1 MTQLDRRLFREMLRE
16 EWRLHTDLFGGR
28 RFAAFPVMI
37 AVIAT
42 GATWA
47 LTVSG
52 TAIGAVIAGL
62 HALVFAFGLHTG
74 SMGLISRD
82 AVRNLVGD
90 ATLLVFSGRTLPLSA
105 RRLVGIF
112 LAKDAVYYSGLFL
125 VPLSIGIVPIAGIG
139 FLGRLPLLW
148 ASLSATFILG
158 ALMTFVGIGLTTRL
172 PTAVVAVLLLGLIAV
187 PWSIGVD
194 PLSLTPYAFFRS
206 PGALTALT
214 SLLPLGAFAAIG
226 LAAYD
231 PTHRRPARTSDDRF
245 SPIRDRLGDAD
256 GLLTKTLLDVSRSSG
271 GFWKV
276 VFSSGVLLAVTA
288 GLIGIVEPLTGVKPS
303 APISFGALLGLSA
316 FTTYNWLTQFDD
328 LHEYSHHPVDAA
340 RVFRAKYRAFL
351 LLGLPTVLGSY
362 GVAIVLFG
370 GAIVESIAG
379 GILSVGTLL
388 YLFGLTVYLTGFD
401 PNEFLFDT
409 LLYLAFT
416 LGVSLGLVPVLIL
429 GFVLTPISPVLLG
442 GIGVWGILL
451 GGVGS
456 ELLRRS
462 IPRWTRRYRR

>member
-1 MTQLDRRLFREMLRE
+1 MNSLDRRVFREMLRE
-16 EWRLHTDLFGGR
+16 EWRLHTNLFGGR

-37 AVIAT
+37 ALIAT

-90 ATLLVFSGRTLPLSA
+90 ATLLVFSARTLPLSA

-112 LAKDAVYYSGLFL
+112 LAKDAVYYSALFL
-125 VPLSIGIVPIAGIG
+125 VPLSVGVVPIAGIG

-158 ALMTFVGIGLTTRL
+158 ALVTFVGIGLTTRI
-172 PTAVVAVLLLGLIAV
+172 PKVAVAGVLIGLIAV
-187 PWSIGVD
+187 PWTVGID

-206 PGALTALT
+206 PGVLTALT
-214 SLLPLGAFAAIG
+214 SLLPLGAFAMIG
-226 LAAYD
+226 MAAYD
-231 PTHRRPARTSDDRF
+231 PTHRRPVRTSEDRF

-288 GLIGIVEPLTGVKPS
+288 GLIRIVQPLTGVEPS
-303 APISFGALLGLSA
+303 VPISFGALLGLSA
-316 FTTYNWLTQFDD
+316 FTTYNWLTQFDA
-328 LHEYSHHPVDAA
+328 LEEYSHHPVDAA
-340 RVFRAKYRAFL
+340 QVFRAKYRAFL
-351 LLGLPTVLGSY
+351 LLGFPTVLGSY
-362 GVAIVLFG
+362 VVAIVLFG
-370 GAIVESIAG
+370 GATVESIVG

-388 YLFGLTVYLTGFD
+388 YLFGLTVFLTGFD

-416 LGVSLGLVPVLIL
+416 LGVSVGLVPVLIV
-429 GFVLTPISPVLLG
+429 GFVLTPISPSFLI
-442 GIGVWGILL
+442 GIGVWGLLL
-451 GGVGS
+451 GSVGTG
-456 ELLRRS
+456 LLRRS
-462 IPRWTRRYRR
+462 IPRWSTRYRT